1 MPFKLRLN
9 KKRQYNVVSKSL
21 FVICVELLDGTSI
34 ECTLSAESSGQEC
47 LHNVC
52 QRLGLQQPEFFGL
65 RYVARGNGIVG
76 GTGSSRQGQNQA
88 LRTRGLGIQGA
99 MCANSE
105 TQPLLRWVE
114 MDRPLKRQLDK
125 KARDPCLYLRVM
137 YYVSGVSLLTDEMT
151 RYHYFLQLKMDVIEG
166 RMSVSPKQAVILA
179 SYSMQA
185 EFGNHDPERHTAE
198 YLKDF
203 VLFPKHLTEC
213 GDDGELNAGWGT
225 ALETLTEAVICQH
238 ALLVGLPQGTAEEY
252 YILIAQSQDGYGQ
265 ETFLAKDEAGELVVI
280 GVTLTGIVVGYDSKY
295 YRWRDIT
302 NVVINKRC
310 FGIECH
316 SPEETV
322 QFTFEDAAMA
332 KYVWRMC
339 VHQHTFYMQNEQVVE
354 SASIAGENGLPFL
367 PQHAGDLGSNDS
379 GPKGQTLLQGTPP
392 LNNHP
397 HSIHQVAEEEQ
408 LPGSSVVSYIRD
420 DMGLEQRVGSCGGGI
435 ETGSGQGV
443 ADDSYPVL
451 QVHQHIQHLSPQ
463 HQQQAHED
471 VMQWGIPIGV
481 GGTPSVAVQ
490 RAQSTSCLDL
500 VTASD
505 ADKLR
510 SLLPS
515 YRPAPDYETAMQ
527 QKYGSGEGG
536 GRGHGEEVVGRGSG
550 GIGGEALGRL
560 GRMGDAGAILHTSH
574 MGLLYSSQP
583 EIHQTHL
590 QEVRGRYGSVVGGHY
605 PKQYPDVARV
615 MEGMYISGASRGGGG
630 AGEAGAG
637 ENHLSVGNGAL
648 SAANHVVHTHSTPDL
663 DVVEGHLA
671 RDIHQIL
678 HLYKPP
684 PPYPSGAGEVGWSG
698 VGSRGVACQS
708 NSTPDLATATGHA
721 ALSHGGPPLAAES
734 GLAIIQQRPS
744 FVAMQVSESSPDLVS
759 TRGSVGTQGYQAANA
774 YAAIMAMPSHQQ
786 EQDYQHQYHNQVQR
800 LNQSTLPQ
808 QQFRQAFDTIPE
820 PIYENVP
827 LPWAEGGRVEE
838 GEDPNRRKG
847 PAEAAAESGRS
858 ATPLAQVGFNDY
870 GGSGRGSSAS
880 TSNQEGG
887 TPTPGSV
894 GSLVG
899 SAVAPL
905 KGLPPEGSGGGRNKK
920 KRRGVDGSS
929 EKQGRHRKWG
939 GLLAVGRSK
948 NRSKANEAESWEQ
961 GSAEDGVGDDSIILG
976 LLAMPKESVC
986 QAIEKKLEGG
996 QLFVEF
1002 ERLPR
1007 KRPDAVFTTALLP
1020 ENVPRNRYP
1029 DVLPYEDNRVRLTPS
1044 KDNKTG
1050 YINASHINVITNRS
1064 SSTVGSQRQAHHARR
1079 QHYSQ
1084 QGQQQRCPYIAAQAP
1099 LPETRT
1105 HFWRMVWEFQ
1115 VNLVASLTS
1124 PNTLPSSGGSIPP
1137 STYAPYYPTPS
1148 SVPGEPKCMEFGEFQ
1163 VWNEVSTPS
1172 EDGAGDA
1179 GDNEV
1184 RGGQGGCTASR
1195 LRLVHVPSR
1204 QHRRVWVLSYP
1215 HWGEQGCPIGP
1226 SHFLGFLEE
1235 LNSVRQQSAL
1245 ETGDCGG
1252 TGKENIST
1260 TLVLCGAGA
1269 GRTGVLLLC
1278 DILLYSLDYC
1288 QELDVARILGQL
1300 RRQRMHLVQ
1309 TVAQYR
1315 FVHTLLLHY
1324 LKHSRLI

>member
-47 LHNVC
+47 LQNVC

-65 RYVARGNGIVG
+65 RYVARGNGIVSSSG
-76 GTGSSRQGQNQA
+76 GSRLGQNQNQA
-88 LRTRGLGIQGA
+88 LRSRGIGVQGTL
-99 MCANSE
+99 CASSE
-105 TQPLLRWVE
+105 SQPMLRWVE

-137 YYVSGVSLLTDEMT
+137 YYVSGVSLLHDEMT
-151 RYHYFLQLKMDVIEG
+151 RYHFFLQLKMDVIEG
-166 RMSVSPKQAVILA
+166 RISVSPKQAVILA

-213 GDDGELNAGWGT
+213 GDDELNAGWGT

-265 ETFLAKDEAGELVVI
+265 EAFYAKDEAGDLVVI
-280 GVTLTGIVVGYDSKY
+280 GVTLTGIVVGYDSKF

-339 VHQHTFYMQNEQVVE
+339 VHQHTFYIQHEQLVE
-354 SASIAGENGLPFL
+354 SASMAGENGLPFL
-367 PQHAGDLGSNDS
+367 PQQAGELGSGEN
-379 GPKGQTLLQGTPP
+379 GPKGQTVVQGTPP
-392 LNNHP
+392 MGSHP
-397 HSIHQVAEEEQ
+397 HTIHQVAETH
-408 LPGSSVVSYIRD
+408 P
-420 DMGLEQRVGSCGGGI
+420 
-435 ETGSGQGV
+435 
-443 ADDSYPVL
+443 
-451 QVHQHIQHLSPQ
+451 HIQQFSPQ
-463 HQQQAHED
+463 HQQLGHED
-471 VMQWGIPIGV
+471 AMQWGIPV
-481 GGTPSVAVQ
+481 GIAGTPGAAVQ

-500 VTASD
+500 VTALD

-527 QKYGSGEGG
+527 QKYGSNDGG
-536 GRGHGEEVVGRGSG
+536 GRGHGDEVAGRGSG
-550 GIGGEALGRL
+550 GVSGEALGRL
-560 GRMGDAGAILHTSH
+560 GRIGDGGAGAMLHNNH

-590 QEVRGRYGSVVGGHY
+590 QEVRGRYGSIVSGHY

-615 MEGMYISGASRGGGG
+615 MEGMYLGGASRGGVGTV
-630 AGEAGAG
+630 EAGAG
-637 ENHLSVGNGAL
+637 DNLHSVGNGAL
-648 SAANHVVHTHSTPDL
+648 PPPAQVVHTHSTPDL
-663 DVVEGHLA
+663 DVVDGHLA
-671 RDIHQIL
+671 RDVQIL

-684 PPYPSGAGEVGWSG
+684 PPYPSGAGDVGWSG

-721 ALSHGGPPLAAES
+721 GLSHGGPTLATES

-744 FVAMQVSESSPDLVS
+744 FVAMQACSYKVSESSPDLVS
-759 TRGSVGTQGYQAANA
+759 TRGAVGTQGYQATNA
-774 YAAIMAMPSHQQ
+774 YAAIMALPSHQQ
-786 EQDYQHQYHNQVQR
+786 EQEYQHQYHNQVQR
-800 LNQSTLPQ
+800 LNQNALPQQQKQ
-808 QQFRQAFDTIPE
+808 QQFRQAFNAIPE

-827 LPWAEGGRVEE
+827 LPWAEGGRIEEVE
-838 GEDPNRRKG
+838 DSSSRKVQTG
-847 PAEAAAESGRS
+847 ASAENGDSS
-858 ATPLAQVGFNDY
+858 APLAQASMNDN
-870 GGSGRGSSAS
+870 GSGRGSSTS
-880 TSNQEGG
+880 TSNQEGV
-887 TPTPGSV
+887 TSTHGSV
-894 GSLVG
+894 SSLSGCGS
-899 SAVAPL
+899 APL
-905 KGLPPEGSGGGRNKK
+905 KGLPPEGGGGGRNKK
-920 KRRGVDGSS
+920 KRRGVDSNG
-929 EKQGRHRKWG
+929 EKQGRNRKWG

-948 NRSKANEAESWEQ
+948 NRSKTSEADSWDP
-961 GSAEDGVGDDSIILG
+961 GSTEEGAGEESIILG
-976 LLAMPKESVC
+976 LMAMPKESVC

-1002 ERLPR
+1002 EKLPR
-1007 KRPDAVFTTALLP
+1007 KRPDALFTTALTP

-1050 YINASHINVITNRS
+1050 YINASHISVIINRG
-1064 SSTVGSQRQAHHARR
+1064 SSTLGSQRQNHHSRR
-1079 QHYSQ
+1079 QQ
-1084 QGQQQRCPYIAAQAP
+1084 FGQHGQLQRCPYIAAQAP

-1115 VNLVASLTS
+1115 VNLIASLTS

-1172 EDGAGDA
+1172 DNDQNEN
-1179 GDNEV
+1179 GDNEAHCG
-1184 RGGQGGCTASR
+1184 RGGCTASR

-1215 HWGEQGCPIGP
+1215 HWGEQGCPIGA

-1235 LNSVRQQSAL
+1235 INSVRQQAAL

-1252 TGKENIST
+1252 SGKDGPST
-1260 TLVLCGAGA
+1260 TIVLCGAGA